1 MFEVGVSELSGGERV
16 VVVVVVM
23 VEVFGSKGPVESF
36 TFLVGCVGEGVE
48 MLLLSWSFMGGGV
61 AELDAV

>member
-1 MFEVGVSELSGGERV
+1 MYVHFGGVGLVWL
-16 VVVVVVM
+16 
-23 VEVFGSKGPVESF
+23 PVESF